1 MSMTTPQ
8 GQLYALERQIREL
21 VNLFK
26 AEDDEA
32 SIFERIDQIEHF
44 LSDVSK
50 SQENIVSLLELII
63 KLLVSKK

>member
-1 MSMTTPQ
+1 MTTPQ